1 MDFVVDKHKS
11 IRIIP
16 RIDVKGENVVKGV
29 HLEGLRVVGCPSIF
43 SSIYYQEF
51 ADEIIFMDTVASLY
65 GRNNLHEIVANA
77 ASKIFIPMTVG
88 GGVRSIE
95 DVRMLLEHGADKV
108 AINTAL
114 FSNPDLIK
122 NVADNFGSS
131 CMVVSIDVIKS
142 DAGDYEC
149 LTENGREN
157 TGVELFEWLEKVIHY
172 GAGEILLT
180 SVDNEGTGLGF
191 DIKLVEKVSNFCPIP
206 VIACGGAGKKEHVL
220 DVINK
225 TDTDAVALSSILHY
239 DLANRGLDVESKE
252 GNKGFLKNIKGNNI
266 KEIRKGISST
276 TVIKLKNYLSE
287 NSINLRIK

>member
-1 MDFVVDKHKS
+1 VVESQKS
-11 IRIIP
+11 VRIIP

-29 HLEGLRVVGCPSIF
+29 HLEGLRVLGYPSIF
-43 SSIYYQEF
+43 SSIYYKEF
-51 ADEIIFMDTVASLY
+51 ADEIIFMDSVASLY
-65 GRNNLHEIVANA
+65 GRNNLHDIVANA
-77 ASKIFIPMTVG
+77 ASEIFIPMTVG
-88 GGVRSIE
+88 GGVRSID

-131 CMVVSIDVIKS
+131 CMVVSIDVIKN
-142 DAGDYEC
+142 DFETYEC

-157 TGVELFEWLEKVIHY
+157 TGIELFEWLEKVINF

-191 DIKLVEKVSNFCPIP
+191 DTGLIDKVSDFCPIP

-220 DVINK
+220 DIINK
-225 TDTDAVALSSILHY
+225 TDIDGVAISSILHY
-239 DLANRGLDVESKE
+239 DLANRDLDVDSKE
-252 GNKGFLKNIKGNNI
+252 GNKGFLNNIKGNT
-266 KEIRKGISST
+266 KQQIRKGISST
-276 TVIKLKNYLSE
+276 TVNELKSYLS
-287 NSINLRIK
+287 NNGAHVRIK